1 MYLLFVCGDRKKKQV
16 VNFFLSFNELR
27 HLKTKNPQRMSKK
40 RKCSTEN
47 DRKNGFLFPFG
58 KKKCLVGATAGRF
71 FFKFGMLKYRGCR
84 IRKKRSGMIFLVI
97 SHVIT
102 GFEKL
107 KPMVVVKVHI
117 MMRKIRG
124 KYFSSKFDAKIR
136 IKFDVYPTL

>member
-1 MYLLFVCGDRKKKQV
+1 VYLLFVNGDRKKKQV

-71 FFKFGMLKYRGCR
+71 FFQIWDVEVQGVQNPQKK
-84 IRKKRSGMIFLVI
+84 IRNDLP
-97 SHVIT
+97 HVIT

-124 KYFSSKFDAKIR
+124 KYFTRSLTQK
-136 IKFDVYPTL
+136 